1 MPRRGKEVCCCGFTD
16 KLCLSLITS
25 RKQKSNINK
34 EWGKVHLPVVYISGG
49 LFWQSGMAVSL
60 KGNCVSTRTL
70 QRTFFFSSRWLD
82 KRCVCVCVLLCNT
95 LDPATAFTLPL
106 PHIQDLLADQMES
119 HRGFILPQGTTWQA
133 LFIYTHIQS
142 PHLDIGYITMYIL
155 LHTHTHTH
163 THLCTVS
170 GHPQTRPT
178 SLGMKHNSQ
187 RRME

>member
-1 MPRRGKEVCCCGFTD
+1 MPRRGEEVCCCGFTD
-16 KLCLSLITS
+16 ELRLSLITS

-70 QRTFFFSSRWLD
+70 QITFFFFLAGWTSGVS
-82 KRCVCVCVLLCNT
+82 VCVCVLLCNT

-106 PHIQDLLADQMES
+106 PQIQDLLADQMES

-142 PHLDIGYITMYIL
+142 THLDIGYITMYIL
-155 LHTHTHTH
+155 HH
-163 THLCTVS
+163 THLGTVS
-170 GHPQTRPT
+170 GHPQTCPT